1 MSALLESYSRLAI
14 SMSSWVDKTFQPNP
28 RYTKNLVE
36 QEAGKTRN
44 KTIFIIHLILIVVYI
59 SDIFVNGAPVVDCL
73 LRVFSVLGTIT
84 CLMLSCRYHP
94 EIFGVSYAIIATIY
108 GPGIMDSGSEGIHAA
123 WVSAPLIPMFH
134 FLFTGS
140 CWHFLV
146 QFSLQFYYLTE
157 LYPSRMQMAV
167 ESMGPAA
174 YTLALK
180 QAFSLLV
187 MVQGLS
193 ILMIYYSMNQAYNR
207 IRISEKKKAEVENQ
221 KTFLLSFSHE
231 LRNLINSLAGNV
243 KLASLEVNLSQRT
256 KELLLNAEVC
266 GELLLH
272 LVNNILDTGKVEIG
286 ELEINP
292 APNKIYD
299 TCERIWSICS
309 ELIRRKDLRG
319 CMKIQ
324 NNLPKTLMIDHY
336 RLMQIFLNIVGN
348 AVKFT
353 DKGSV
358 NVTVEWISD
367 QSGVNE
373 DCFRPFPFN
382 EDDDQDEGLFEKG
395 QGFRVFKDSFLTLDT
410 YNRRIKTTNLKAS
423 SSSHR
428 GVLKIIITDTGC
440 GMNKQERD
448 QLFQKF
454 AQVNADASKRKLGT
468 GLGLFISKQLCQRMS
483 GEVRVFSVK
492 EKGSCF
498 IVCLPVDIVRDE
510 NEHLRDTESLRAII
524 SAKNLTAMIVDDA
537 PFNHLILTNFFEKL
551 GIRVTDIA
559 ANGLEA
565 VQKYSQRAR
574 NGDRPHIVAMDL
586 DMPIMDGK
594 QASQKIREFE
604 VMQGLI
610 PCFLGIVSGNCSESE
625 ITECMNKH
633 GQVKADAFLK
643 KPTTIE
649 ELLRAIGYHF
659 VNEQWKE

>member
-1 MSALLESYSRLAI
+1 MSALLKPCYSLFL
-14 SMSSWVDKTFQPNP
+14 SMSSWLDKTCQANP
-28 RYTKNLVE
+28 KYTQNSTE
-36 QEAGKTRN
+36 QEVAKTRN
-44 KTIFIIHLILIVVYI
+44 KAIFIIHIVLLILYV
-59 SDIFVNGAPVVDCL
+59 SDIFVNGAPVIDCL
-73 LRVFSVLGTIT
+73 FRAFLVVGILGS
-84 CLMLSCRYHP
+84 LLLSCRYHP
-94 EIFGVSYAIIATIY
+94 EIFGMTYAIICIIY

-123 WVSAPLIPMFH
+123 WVAASLLPMFQ

-140 CWHFLV
+140 FWHFLV
-146 QFSLQFYYLTE
+146 QALFQFYYLNV
-157 LYPSRMQMAV
+157 LYPSRMQKAV
-167 ESMGPAA
+167 QDMRPES

-180 QAFSLLV
+180 QAFALV
-187 MVQGLS
+187 FIVQGL
-193 ILMIYYSMNQAYNR
+193 IIVMIHYSMNQAYNR
-207 IRISEKKKAEVENQ
+207 VRVSEKKKAEIENQ

-292 APNKIYD
+292 APSKIYD
-299 TCERIWSICS
+299 TCERIWGICS

-358 NVTVEWISD
+358 NITVEWMSD
-367 QSGVNE
+367 HSEVTE
-373 DCFRPFPFN
+373 ECFKPFPFN
-382 EDDDQDEGLFEKG
+382 EDDDQDEGMFEKA
-395 QGFRVFKDSFLTLDT
+395 QDFKVFDDNFLTLDT

-440 GMNKQERD
+440 GMNKHERD

-454 AQVNADASKRKLGT
+454 TQVNADASKRKLGT
-468 GLGLFISKQLCQRMS
+468 GLGLFISKQLCQRMN
-483 GEVRVFSVK
+483 GEVRVFSAK

-498 IVCLPVDIVRDE
+498 IVCLPVDTVRDE
-510 NEHLRDTESLRAII
+510 NEHLRDTESLKAII

-604 VMQGLI
+604 AVQGLI

-633 GQVKADAFLK
+633 GQVKADTFLK

-659 VNEQWKE
+659 VNE